1 MEVGTYVWL
10 KKDNHW
16 IESTVHSKS
25 IDGDN
30 FRVTFLDDESNEVEK
45 M

>member
-10 KKDNHW
+10 KKENDW
-16 IESTVHSKS
+16 IESTVCSKT
-25 IDGDN
+25 IDGDH
-30 FRVTFLDDESNEVEK
+30 FRVTFLDDDGNEVEK